1 MIVKNLKELNIW
13 FKSLLSAGYVFYR
26 FDHYPVEYL
35 HMGWEEELTKH
46 ANIFLK
52 DPKHF
57 TFHHI
62 RLLFKEL
69 KNNRIQYPLVGTVK
83 DNILN
88 INPGGSR
95 LMVAKYYDVKDVPLD
110 LICKKEEISQFLQ
123 SDHSM
128 IDSSDKFLKV
138 YNDIDS
144 DASVQFDDNGYG
156 ARYWYQID
164 YDANHFHWTNDDIAD
179 WIKINQDTKCENILD
194 YYFL

>member
-1 MIVKNLKELNIW
+1 M
-13 FKSLLSAGYVFYR
+13 
-26 FDHYPVEYL
+26 H
-35 HMGWEEELTKH
+35 
-46 ANIFLK
+46 
-52 DPKHF
+52 
-57 TFHHI
+57 
-62 RLLFKEL
+62 
-69 KNNRIQYPLVGTVK
+69 
-83 DNILN
+83 
-88 INPGGSR
+88 
-95 LMVAKYYDVKDVPLD
+95 
-110 LICKKEEISQFLQ
+110 
-123 SDHSM
+123 SDHAV